1 MQYTLSSHTNRVYGV
16 AFSPDGTRL
25 ATASMDKTA
34 KVWDVSSGQEVR
46 TLAGHTNTVYGIVF
60 SPDGTRLAT
69 ASGDRTV
76 RVYALNI
83 EDLMSLARRR
93 ITRSLTSQECQK
105 YLHEE
110 ERCPVPVIAL
120 NQVVEGR
127 NLARAGNVD
136 NAVLS
141 FRKAL
146 ELDPTI
152 GFDPVA
158 EARQSAAE
166 VLVEKG
172 QSLAKADDVDS
183 AIVSLQKALELDPT
197 IGFDPEAEIKRLA
210 AEVLVEKGQ
219 GLAKAGNVDGAI
231 MSLQKALERNPRLFF
246 DRQVK
251 GGKLPTEVLIDAGRQ
266 LVRQGQV
273 KEAISAFAGAGRIDP
288 ALKISAGSW
297 NSLCWFA
304 SLWGYAAD
312 VVMNACELA
321 VAPNLENWFF
331 RDSRGVARAMTG
343 NVEGAIEDFKAFI
356 DGTDNVETKSQRQR
370 WVDAL

>member
-1 MQYTLSSHTNRVYGV
+1 MP
-16 AFSPDGTRL
+16 A
-25 ATASMDKTA
+25 
-34 KVWDVSSGQEVR
+34 
-46 TLAGHTNTVYGIVF
+46 
-60 SPDGTRLAT
+60 
-69 ASGDRTV
+69 
-76 RVYALNI
+76 
-83 EDLMSLARRR
+83 
-93 ITRSLTSQECQK
+93 
-105 YLHEE
+105 
-110 ERCPVPVIAL
+110 IAL

-152 GFDPVA
+152 GFDPEA

-172 QSLAKADDVDS
+172 RSLAKADDVDS
-183 AIVSLQKALELDPT
+183 AIVSFRKALELDPT
-197 IGFDPEAEIKRLA
+197 IGFDPEAETKRLA

-219 GLAKAGNVDGAI
+219 GLAKAGDVDSAI
-231 MSLQKALERNPRLFF
+231 VSLQKALERNPRLFF

-266 LVRQGQV
+266 LVIQGKV
-273 KEAISAFAGAGRIDP
+273 KEAISAYAGAERIDP
-288 ALKISAGSW
+288 TLKISAESW

-312 VVMNACELA
+312 VVINACELA
-321 VAPNLENWFF
+321 VAPDLEKWFF

-343 NVEGAIEDFKAFI
+343 NIEGAIEDFKAFI
-356 DGTDNVETKSQRQR
+356 DGTDNVEMKSQRQR
-370 WVDAL
+370 WVDALYAGEKNPITPEDIKIMFNQ